1 MLKYIRQYA
10 ETISG
15 IEIYPM
21 ISLLI
26 FVLFFIAVLYYV
38 RTMDK
43 KYVDEVSNLP
53 LEDDGATDEKNPF
66 QNLKHA

>member
-38 RTMDK
+38 KKMDK
-43 KYVDEVSNLP
+43 KYVEEVSHLP
-53 LEDDGATDEKNPF
+53 LEDDGAADEKKPF